1 MVAQAKIDEME
12 KTGTIESD
20 KSQENEKA
28 VQLKEGKGKRKGGR
42 GGKSPS
48 KDSSSKSQAKMEKD
62 AQVQVKRFI
71 LSYIPVTPFFKSGEK
86 FIVMLS

>member
-12 KTGTIESD
+12 KTGTLESD
-20 KSQENEKA
+20 ISQENEKA

-71 LSYIPVTPFFKSGEK
+71 LSYIPVTPFFFNLLKNLL
-86 FIVMLS
+86 LS